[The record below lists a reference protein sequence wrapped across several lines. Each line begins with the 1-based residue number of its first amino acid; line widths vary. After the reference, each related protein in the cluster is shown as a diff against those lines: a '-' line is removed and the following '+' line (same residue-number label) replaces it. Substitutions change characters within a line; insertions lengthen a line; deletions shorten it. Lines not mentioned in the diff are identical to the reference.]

1 MGKENIIIKLV
12 PIFQKIKS
20 KWKENS
26 DIEKLVLN
34 DSIWNTNPMLD
45 LIAIAEEFILSW
57 VW

>member
-1 MGKENIIIKLV
+1 VGKENIIIKLV